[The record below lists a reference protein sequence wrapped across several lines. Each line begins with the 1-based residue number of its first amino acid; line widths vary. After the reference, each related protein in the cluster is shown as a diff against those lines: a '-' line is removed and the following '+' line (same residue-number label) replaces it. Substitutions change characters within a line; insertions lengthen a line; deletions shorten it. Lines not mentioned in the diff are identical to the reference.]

1 MIRPTIPLNQRQ
13 IVVDVDT
20 QEHFFLDNGPICVR
34 GHLNV
39 LDNIRRVMAWVRM
52 RRIHMVSTVQMFP
65 GNVIHHNSNI
75 TCGLGLKKI
84 NCTLHNKHISFDAT
98 DYTDLPGRILRQ
110 YNQVILYKR
119 YFDPFEEPR
128 AERILTESE
137 ADEFILIGAPAEGA
151 VRATALGLLHRQ
163 KKVTV
168 LTNATGSLNVAS
180 GRIALRHMKARGAIL
195 TNTNVFLSHSS
206 RHLAR
211 ACR

>member
-20 QEHFFLDNGPICVR
+20 QAHFFLDKSPIRVR
-34 GHLNV
+34 RRLNV
-39 LDNIRRVMAWVRM
+39 LDNIRRVMTWIRT
-52 RRIHMVSTVQMFP
+52 RHIHMVSTVQMFP
-65 GNVIHHNSNI
+65 GNITHDNFNI
-75 TCGLGLKKI
+75 TSGLSLKKI
-84 NCTLHNKHISFDAT
+84 NCTLLNKHISFDAT

-110 YNQVILYKR
+110 HNQVILYKR
-119 YFDPFEEPR
+119 CFDPFEEPR
-128 AERILTESE
+128 IERVLTESK

-180 GRIALRHMKARGAIL
+180 GGIALRQMQSRGAIL

-206 RHLAR
+206 RHMAR